1 MEKNL
6 GFRGWFYFRT
16 GWATYFAF
24 VVSAVN
30 ALTVTFFLAI
40 ENYPS
45 LSAIF
50 PTFGHYIVIVVGV
63 GVPILVLVGY
73 IHFKRSKSFRAEA
86 DVLIETNPH
95 IRRILQNT
103 EVLLPSYLKLTELM
117 IKLMIMAAVYEFM
130 FMHKT
135 PIKVIIGEYLKVSD
149 FFVGESQKSFLNA
162 ILDKASKISR
172 VIDN

>member
-1 MEKNL
+1 M
-6 GFRGWFYFRT
+6 

-24 VVSAVN
+24 IVAAIN

-45 LSAIF
+45 LSVIF
-50 PTFGHYIVIVVGV
+50 PTFFHYIVIVVGI

-73 IHFKRSKSFRAEA
+73 VHFKKSKSFRAEA

-103 EVLLPSYLKLTELM
+103 EVLLPSYLKLTE
-117 IKLMIMAAVYEFM
+117 IIVKLSENKKLTDEELKEVSKLQNQLSNHIAKRVV
-130 FMHKT
+130 
-135 PIKVIIGEYLKVSD
+135 PID
-149 FFVGESQKSFLNA
+149 
-162 ILDKASKISR
+162 
-172 VIDN
+172 

>member
-24 VVSAVN
+24 IVAAIN

-40 ENYPS
+40 ESYPS
-45 LSAIF
+45 LSVIF
-50 PTFGHYIVIVVGV
+50 PTFFHYIVIVVGI

-73 IHFKRSKSFRAEA
+73 VHFKRSKSFRAEA

-103 EVLLPSYLKLTELM
+103 EVLLPSYLKLTE
-117 IKLMIMAAVYEFM
+117 IIVKLSEN
-130 FMHKT
+130 KKLT
-135 PIKVIIGEYLKVSD
+135 DEELKEVSKL
-149 FFVGESQKSFLNA
+149 QNQLNNH
-162 ILDKASKISR
+162 INKREIS
-172 VIDN
+172 ID

>member
-1 MEKNL
+1 VEKNL

-24 VVSAVN
+24 IVAAVN

-40 ENYPS
+40 ERYPS
-45 LSAIF
+45 LSVIF
-50 PTFGHYIVIVVGV
+50 PTFFHYIVIVVGI

-73 IHFKRSKSFRAEA
+73 VHFKKSKSFRAEA

-103 EVLLPSYLKLTELM
+103 EVLLPSYLKLTE
-117 IKLMIMAAVYEFM
+117 IIVKLSEN
-130 FMHKT
+130 KKLT
-135 PIKVIIGEYLKVSD
+135 DEELKEVSK
-149 FFVGESQKSFLNA
+149 FQNQLNNH
-162 ILDKASKISR
+162 IDKREVSM
-172 VIDN
+172 D

>member
-24 VVSAVN
+24 IVAAIN

-40 ENYPS
+40 ESYPS
-45 LSAIF
+45 LSVIF
-50 PTFGHYIVIVVGV
+50 PTFFHYIVIVVGI

-73 IHFKRSKSFRAEA
+73 VHFKKSKSFRAEA

-103 EVLLPSYLKLTELM
+103 EVLLPSYLKLTELV
-117 IKLMIMAAVYEFM
+117 IKLSENKKLTDKELQEVSKLQNQLSNHIDKRVV
-130 FMHKT
+130 
-135 PIKVIIGEYLKVSD
+135 PID
-149 FFVGESQKSFLNA
+149 
-162 ILDKASKISR
+162 
-172 VIDN
+172 

>member
-24 VVSAVN
+24 VVAAVN

-45 LSAIF
+45 LTVIF
-50 PTFGHYIVIVVGV
+50 PTFFHYVVIVVGI
-63 GVPILVLVGY
+63 GVPLLIIVGY
-73 IHFKRSKSFRAEA
+73 VHYKRSKSFRAEA

-103 EVLLPSYLKLTELM
+103 EVLLPLYLKLTE
-117 IKLMIMAAVYEFM
+117 IIVKLSENKKLTDVE
-130 FMHKT
+130 
-135 PIKVIIGEYLKVSD
+135 LKEVSKL
-149 FFVGESQKSFLNA
+149 QNQLNNH
-162 ILDKASKISR
+162 ISKREVS
-172 VIDN
+172 ID

>member
-1 MEKNL
+1 MGKNL

-24 VVSAVN
+24 VVAAIN

-45 LSAIF
+45 LSVIF
-50 PTFGHYIVIVVGV
+50 PTFFHYIVIVVGI

-73 IHFKRSKSFRAEA
+73 VHFKKSKSFRAEA

-103 EVLLPSYLKLTELM
+103 EVLLPSYLKLTE
-117 IKLMIMAAVYEFM
+117 IIVKLSEN
-130 FMHKT
+130 KKLT
-135 PIKVIIGEYLKVSD
+135 DEELKEVSKL
-149 FFVGESQKSFLNA
+149 QNQLNDH
-162 ILDKASKISR
+162 INKREVS
-172 VIDN
+172 ID

>member
-24 VVSAVN
+24 IVAAIN

-45 LSAIF
+45 LSVIF
-50 PTFGHYIVIVVGV
+50 PTFFHYIVIVVSI
-63 GVPILVLVGY
+63 GVPVLVIVGY
-73 IHFKRSKSFRAEA
+73 VHYKRSKSFRAEA
-86 DVLIETNPH
+86 DILIETSPH

-103 EVLLPSYLKLTELM
+103 EVLLPSYLKITELM
-117 IKLMIMAAVYEFM
+117 IKLSENKKLTDEELEEVSKLQKKLNE
-130 FMHKT
+130 H
-135 PIKVIIGEYLKVSD
+135 IGKRE
-149 FFVGESQKSFLNA
+149 
-162 ILDKASKISR
+162 IPLDS
-172 VIDN
+172 

>member
-24 VVSAVN
+24 IVAGIN

-45 LSAIF
+45 LNVIF
-50 PTFGHYIVIVVGV
+50 PTFFHYIVIVVGV
-63 GVPILVLVGY
+63 GIPVLVIVGY
-73 IHFKRSKSFRAEA
+73 VHYKKSKSFRAEA
-86 DVLIETNPH
+86 DILIETSPH

-103 EVLLPSYLKLTELM
+103 EVLLPSYLKLTEL
-117 IKLMIMAAVYEFM
+117 I
-130 FMHKT
+130 
-135 PIKVIIGEYLKVSD
+135 IKVSENKKLTDKELEEVSKL
-149 FFVGESQKSFLNA
+149 QKQLTEH
-162 ILDKASKISR
+162 IDKREIS
-172 VIDN
+172 ID

>member
-24 VVSAVN
+24 IVAAIN

-45 LSAIF
+45 LNVIF
-50 PTFGHYIVIVVGV
+50 PTFFHYIVIVVGV
-63 GVPILVLVGY
+63 GVPVLVLVGY
-73 IHFKRSKSFRAEA
+73 VHFKRSKSFRAEA

-95 IRRILQNT
+95 LRRILQNT
-103 EVLLPSYLKLTELM
+103 EVLLPSYLKLIELVVKLSENKKLTDKGLEEVSKLQKKLTEH
-117 IKLMIMAAVYEFM
+117 IDKRE
-130 FMHKT
+130 
-135 PIKVIIGEYLKVSD
+135 VS
-149 FFVGESQKSFLNA
+149 
-162 ILDKASKISR
+162 
-172 VIDN
+172 ID

>member
-24 VVSAVN
+24 IVAAIN

-40 ENYPS
+40 ESYPS
-45 LSAIF
+45 LNVIF
-50 PTFGHYIVIVVGV
+50 PTFFHYIVIVVGI
-63 GVPILVLVGY
+63 GVPILILVGY
-73 IHFKRSKSFRAEA
+73 VHFKKSKSFRAEA

-103 EVLLPSYLKLTELM
+103 EVLLPSYLKLTE
-117 IKLMIMAAVYEFM
+117 IIVKLSEN
-130 FMHKT
+130 KKLT
-135 PIKVIIGEYLKVSD
+135 DEELKEVSKL
-149 FFVGESQKSFLNA
+149 QNQLNDH
-162 ILDKASKISR
+162 INKREVS
-172 VIDN
+172 ID

>member
-24 VVSAVN
+24 VVAAIN

-45 LSAIF
+45 LSMIF
-50 PTFGHYIVIVVGV
+50 PTFFHYIVIVVGI

-73 IHFKRSKSFRAEA
+73 VHFKRSKSFRAEA

-103 EVLLPSYLKLTELM
+103 EILLPSYLKLTEIIVELAENK
-117 IKLMIMAAVYEFM
+117 KLTNKELEEVSKLQKQLSNHIDKREV
-130 FMHKT
+130 
-135 PIKVIIGEYLKVSD
+135 PID
-149 FFVGESQKSFLNA
+149 
-162 ILDKASKISR
+162 
-172 VIDN
+172 